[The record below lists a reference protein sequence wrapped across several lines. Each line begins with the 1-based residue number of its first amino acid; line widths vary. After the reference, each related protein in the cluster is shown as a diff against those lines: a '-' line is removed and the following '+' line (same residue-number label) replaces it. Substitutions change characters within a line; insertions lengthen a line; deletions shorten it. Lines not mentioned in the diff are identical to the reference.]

1 MDPNQPRYS
10 IDYLNQI
17 APQEKRTFAGDKMFF
32 FVIGGGLLLA
42 IIVGILMLTSN
53 RGPDLTTRIETMA
66 AQMQTLQSIAQNA
79 NSQSITS
86 NQLQS
91 INANLALQ
99 LTTANAAIAKP
110 LAENNIP
117 TPLPDKVIAA
127 NADTD
132 LVTKL
137 ADAKL
142 NAVFDRT
149 YSTNMSYELTS
160 LIIQMND
167 LEKDSSSKSLQDF
180 IIKTRNNLAPIQK
193 QLQEFADQS
202 Q

>member
-1 MDPNQPRYS
+1 MDPNQPRYT

-79 NSQSITS
+79 NSRSITS

-132 LVTKL
+132 LVNKL

-180 IIKTRNNLAPIQK
+180 IVKTRNNIAPIQK